1 MVGSQWFEP
10 PSTPV
15 VQGSLKD
22 EMQIPCRAA
31 LVVKEA
37 GPAPIPRLSK
47 TGKSV
52 RTENLMSGI
61 LANVDMRTRLAGH
74 NRLELLLFRLSGK
87 QLFGINVFKV
97 QEVIQCPPLTSIPK
111 SNRIIRGIAHMR
123 GKTIPV
129 MDLSMAIGGPAQT
142 QVEGCFV
149 VVTEYNCT
157 TQGFLVNGVDRIVN
171 MNWEEILP
179 PPTGVGRGHYL
190 TAVTRVEDELVEI
203 IDVEKVLAEVIG
215 ARDVVS
221 SELLESAHKDDGT
234 EQRVH
239 VLVADDSSVARN
251 QIKRT
256 LDQLGISCTLAR
268 DGREALEQLQAWAD
282 EGGPEVTD
290 RIFMVISDV
299 EMPEMDGYTFTTS
312 VRADPRLRGL
322 YILLHTSLSGVFN
335 NAMVQRVG
343 ADEFIAKFQ
352 PDVLAEAV
360 LKQMK
365 RWKEQ
370 RA

>member
-1 MVGSQWFEP
+1 
-10 PSTPV
+10 
-15 VQGSLKD
+15 
-22 EMQIPCRAA
+22 
-31 LVVKEA
+31 
-37 GPAPIPRLSK
+37 
-47 TGKSV
+47 
-52 RTENLMSGI
+52 MSGI

-74 NRLELLLFRLSGK
+74 NRLELLLFRLTGK

-97 QEVIQCPPLTSIPK
+97 QEVIQCPPLTSVPK

-142 QVEGCFV
+142 QVEGRFV
-149 VVTEYNCT
+149 VVTEYNGS

-179 PPTGVGRGHYL
+179 PPRGTGRGHYL
-190 TAVTRVEDELVEI
+190 TAVTRVDEELVEI

-215 ARDVVS
+215 SRDVVS
-221 SELLESAHKDDGT
+221 GELLEAVGENDGADVPL
-234 EQRVH
+234 Q

-256 LDQLGISCTLAR
+256 LDQLGVSCTLTR
-268 DGREALEQLQAWAD
+268 DGREALNQLQAWAE
-282 EGGPEVTD
+282 EGGPAVTD

-312 VRADPRLRGL
+312 VRADPRLKDL

-335 NAMVQRVG
+335 NAMVEKVG
-343 ADEFIAKFQ
+343 ANEFIAKFQ
-352 PDVLAEAV
+352 PDILASAV

-365 RWKEQ
+365 LWKEQ
-370 RA
+370 HA